1 MTELSAPASSSRVR
15 HDPKI
20 PLVPTTDALLSFL
33 AAALVIIVIPGPTVL
48 FVVGQS
54 LSHGRRSGLTSVL
67 GGSVGI
73 IPIIVA
79 VAFGVGTIVAQ
90 SVVIFTVVKI
100 LGAAYLVYLG
110 IQGIRHRKVGNEV
123 PEDPSTAPDDD
134 GSSTLESDS
143 AADPEAAAAS
153 FVPAGREVTYRSMF
167 VQGFIVG
174 ISNPKTIIFF
184 VAALPQFVSLGA
196 GHVPLQMI
204 CLGLLFQAL
213 ALFSDGSW
221 AFIAGTARSWFAR
234 SPRRMSRIRGIG
246 GGMLV
251 GLGGTLAFAS
261 R

>member
-1 MTELSAPASSSRVR
+1 M
-15 HDPKI
+15 
-20 PLVPTTDALLSFL
+20 PTTDALLAFL

-90 SVVIFTVVKI
+90 SVVIFTIVKI
-100 LGAAYLVYLG
+100 LGAGYLVYLG
-110 IQGIRHRKVGNEV
+110 VQGIRHRKVGNEV
-123 PEDPSTAPDDD
+123 PEDPSSA
-134 GSSTLESDS
+134 LEAESE
-143 AADPEAAAAS
+143 ADS

-167 VQGFIVG
+167 MQGFIVG

-184 VAALPQFVSLGA
+184 VAALPQFVSIEA

-204 CLGLLFQAL
+204 VLGLLFQAL

-246 GGMLV
+246 GGMLI

-261 R
+261 Q

>member
-1 MTELSAPASSSRVR
+1 M
-15 HDPKI
+15 
-20 PLVPTTDALLSFL
+20 PTTDALLAFL

-90 SVVIFTVVKI
+90 SVVIFTIVKI
-100 LGAAYLVYLG
+100 LGAGYLVYLG
-110 IQGIRHRKVGNEV
+110 VQGIRHRRNGNEV
-123 PEDPSTAPDDD
+123 PEDPSASHADDR
-134 GSSTLESDS
+134 S
-143 AADPEAAAAS
+143 ASLDADAAVDPETAAAS
-153 FVPAGREVTYRSMF
+153 FVPAGRELSYRSMF
-167 VQGFIVG
+167 MQGLIVG

-184 VAALPQFVSLGA
+184 VAALPQFVSIEA

-204 CLGLLFQAL
+204 VLGLLFQAL

-246 GGMLV
+246 GGMLI

-261 R
+261 Q

>member
-1 MTELSAPASSSRVR
+1 M
-15 HDPKI
+15 
-20 PLVPTTDALLSFL
+20 PTTDALLAFL

-90 SVVIFTVVKI
+90 SVVIFTIVKI
-100 LGAAYLVYLG
+100 LGAGYLVYLG
-110 IQGIRHRKVGNEV
+110 VQGIRHRKVGNEA
-123 PEDPSTAPDDD
+123 PEDPSLALETATDVD
-134 GSSTLESDS
+134 
-143 AADPEAAAAS
+143 S
-153 FVPAGREVTYRSMF
+153 FVPAGRELSYRSMF
-167 VQGFIVG
+167 MQGFVIG

-184 VAALPQFVSLGA
+184 VAALPQFVSIEA

-204 CLGLLFQAL
+204 ILGLLFQAL

-246 GGMLV
+246 GGMLI

-261 R
+261 Q

>member
-1 MTELSAPASSSRVR
+1 M
-15 HDPKI
+15 
-20 PLVPTTDALLSFL
+20 PTTDALLAFL
-33 AAALVIIVIPGPTVL
+33 AAALIIIVIPGPTVL

-73 IPIIVA
+73 IPLIVA
-79 VAFGVGTIVAQ
+79 VAFGVGTVVAQ
-90 SVVIFTVVKI
+90 SVVIFTIVKI
-100 LGAAYLVYLG
+100 LGAGYLVYLG
-110 IQGIRHRKVGNEV
+110 VQGIRHRKIGNEV
-123 PEDPSTAPDDD
+123 PEDP
-134 GSSTLESDS
+134 TLATSGDCEVD
-143 AADPEAAAAS
+143 S
-153 FVPAGREVTYRSMF
+153 FVPAGRELSYRSMF
-167 VQGFIVG
+167 MQGFIVG

-184 VAALPQFVSLGA
+184 VAALPQFVSIEA

-204 CLGLLFQAL
+204 ILGLFFQAL

-246 GGMLV
+246 GGMLI

-261 R
+261 Q

>member
-1 MTELSAPASSSRVR
+1 M
-15 HDPKI
+15 
-20 PLVPTTDALLSFL
+20 PTTDALLAFL

-90 SVVIFTVVKI
+90 SVVIFTIVKI
-100 LGAAYLVYLG
+100 LGAGYLVYLG

-123 PEDPSTAPDDD
+123 PEDPSTA
-134 GSSTLESDS
+134 LEAES
-143 AADPEAAAAS
+143 EAES

-167 VQGFIVG
+167 MQGFIVG

-184 VAALPQFVSLGA
+184 VAALPQFVSIEA

-204 CLGLLFQAL
+204 VLGLLFQAL

-246 GGMLV
+246 GGMLI

-261 R
+261 Q

>member
-1 MTELSAPASSSRVR
+1 M
-15 HDPKI
+15 
-20 PLVPTTDALLSFL
+20 PTTDALFAFL

-67 GGSVGI
+67 GSSVGI

-90 SVVIFTVVKI
+90 SVVIFTIVKI
-100 LGAAYLVYLG
+100 LGAGYLVYLG
-110 IQGIRHRKVGNEV
+110 VQGIRHRKIGNEV
-123 PEDPSTAPDDD
+123 PEDPTPAV
-134 GSSTLESDS
+134 SDEG
-143 AADPEAAAAS
+143 AVES
-153 FVPAGREVTYRSMF
+153 FVPAGRELSYRSMF
-167 VQGFIVG
+167 MQGFIVG

-184 VAALPQFVSLGA
+184 VAALPQFVSIEA

-204 CLGLLFQAL
+204 ILGLFFQAL

-221 AFIAGTARSWFAR
+221 AFIAGTARSWFAA

-246 GGMLV
+246 GGMLI

-261 R
+261 Q

>member
-1 MTELSAPASSSRVR
+1 M
-15 HDPKI
+15 
-20 PLVPTTDALLSFL
+20 PTTDALLAFL
-33 AAALVIIVIPGPTVL
+33 AAAFIIIVIPGPTVL

-67 GGSVGI
+67 GSSVGI
-73 IPIIVA
+73 IPLIVA

-90 SVVIFTVVKI
+90 SVVIFTIVKI
-100 LGAAYLVYLG
+100 LGAGYLVYLG
-110 IQGIRHRKVGNEV
+110 VQGIRHRKIGNEV
-123 PEDPSTAPDDD
+123 PEDPTLALDSDCD
-134 GSSTLESDS
+134 GDSDFGRD
-143 AADPEAAAAS
+143 A
-153 FVPAGREVTYRSMF
+153 FVPAGRELSYRSLFM
-167 VQGFIVG
+167 QGFIVG

-184 VAALPQFVSLGA
+184 VAALPQFVSIGA

-204 CLGLLFQAL
+204 ILGLFFQAL

-246 GGMLV
+246 GGMLI

-261 R
+261 Q

>member
-1 MTELSAPASSSRVR
+1 M
-15 HDPKI
+15 
-20 PLVPTTDALLSFL
+20 PTTDALLAFL

-90 SVVIFTVVKI
+90 SVVIFTIVKI
-100 LGAAYLVYLG
+100 LGAGYLVYLG

-123 PEDPSTAPDDD
+123 PEDPSSA
-134 GSSTLESDS
+134 LEAESE
-143 AADPEAAAAS
+143 ADS

-167 VQGFIVG
+167 MQGFIVG

-184 VAALPQFVSLGA
+184 VAALPQFVSIEA

-204 CLGLLFQAL
+204 VLGLLFQAL

-246 GGMLV
+246 GGMLI

-261 R
+261 Q

>member
-1 MTELSAPASSSRVR
+1 M
-15 HDPKI
+15 
-20 PLVPTTDALLSFL
+20 PTTDALLAFL

-90 SVVIFTVVKI
+90 SVVIFTIVKI
-100 LGAAYLVYLG
+100 LGAGYLVYLG

-123 PEDPSTAPDDD
+123 PEAPPRA
-134 GSSTLESDS
+134 LESES
-143 AADPEAAAAS
+143 EVES
-153 FVPAGREVTYRSMF
+153 FVPAGRKLSYRSMF
-167 VQGFIVG
+167 MQGFIVG

-184 VAALPQFVSLGA
+184 VAALPQFVSIEA

-204 CLGLLFQAL
+204 ILGLFFQAL

-221 AFIAGTARSWFAR
+221 AFIAGTARNWFAR

-246 GGMLV
+246 GGMLI

-261 R
+261 Q

>member
-1 MTELSAPASSSRVR
+1 M
-15 HDPKI
+15 
-20 PLVPTTDALLSFL
+20 PTPDALLSFL

-67 GGSVGI
+67 GSSVGI
-73 IPIIVA
+73 IPMIVA

-90 SVVIFTVVKI
+90 SVVIFTIVKI
-100 LGAAYLVYLG
+100 LGAGYLVYLG
-110 IQGIRHRKVGNEV
+110 IQGIRHRRSGNEV
-123 PEDPSTAPDDD
+123 PEDPAAI
-134 GSSTLESDS
+134 LS
-143 AADPEAAAAS
+143 ADADVEASS
-153 FVPAGREVTYRSMF
+153 FVPAGRTLTYRSMF
-167 VQGFIVG
+167 MQGFIVG

-184 VAALPQFVSLGA
+184 VAALPQFVSLEA

-204 CLGLLFQAL
+204 VLGLLFQGL

-221 AFIAGTARSWFAR
+221 AFVAGTARSWFAR

-246 GGMLV
+246 GGMLI

-261 R
+261 Q

>member
-1 MTELSAPASSSRVR
+1 M
-15 HDPKI
+15 
-20 PLVPTTDALLSFL
+20 PTTDALLAFL

-90 SVVIFTVVKI
+90 SVVIFTIVKI
-100 LGAAYLVYLG
+100 LGAGYLVYLG
-110 IQGIRHRKVGNEV
+110 VQGIRHRRNGNEV
-123 PEDPSTAPDDD
+123 PEDPSASHADDRSASPEADAAVDADAPVDPD
-134 GSSTLESDS
+134 
-143 AADPEAAAAS
+143 AAVDPETAAAS
-153 FVPAGREVTYRSMF
+153 FVPAGRELSYRSMF
-167 VQGFIVG
+167 MQGLIVG

-184 VAALPQFVSLGA
+184 VAALPQFVSIEA

-204 CLGLLFQAL
+204 VLGLLFQAL

-246 GGMLV
+246 GGMLI

-261 R
+261 Q

>member
-1 MTELSAPASSSRVR
+1 M
-15 HDPKI
+15 
-20 PLVPTTDALLSFL
+20 PTTDALLAFL

-90 SVVIFTVVKI
+90 SVVIYTIVKI
-100 LGAAYLVYLG
+100 LGAGYLVYLG
-110 IQGIRHRKVGNEV
+110 VQGIRHRKIGNEV
-123 PEDPSTAPDDD
+123 PEDPA
-134 GSSTLESDS
+134 LARE
-143 AADPEAAAAS
+143 ADAEVES
-153 FVPAGREVTYRSMF
+153 FVPAGRELSYRSMF
-167 VQGFIVG
+167 MQGFIVG

-184 VAALPQFVSLGA
+184 VAALPQFVSIEA

-204 CLGLLFQAL
+204 ILGLLFQGL

-246 GGMLV
+246 GGMLI

-261 R
+261 Q

>member
-1 MTELSAPASSSRVR
+1 M
-15 HDPKI
+15 
-20 PLVPTTDALLSFL
+20 PTTDALLAFL
-33 AAALVIIVIPGPTVL
+33 AAALIIIVIPGPTVL

-73 IPIIVA
+73 IPLIVA
-79 VAFGVGTIVAQ
+79 VAFGVGTVVAQ
-90 SVVIFTVVKI
+90 SVVIFTIVKI
-100 LGAAYLVYLG
+100 LGAGYLVYLG
-110 IQGIRHRKVGNEV
+110 VQGIRHRKIGNEV
-123 PEDPSTAPDDD
+123 PEDPTLATSGD
-134 GSSTLESDS
+134 GEVD
-143 AADPEAAAAS
+143 S
-153 FVPAGREVTYRSMF
+153 FVPAGRELSYRSMF
-167 VQGFIVG
+167 MQGFIVG

-184 VAALPQFVSLGA
+184 VAALPQFVSIEA

-204 CLGLLFQAL
+204 ILGLFFQAL

-246 GGMLV
+246 GGMLI

-261 R
+261 Q

>member
-1 MTELSAPASSSRVR
+1 M
-15 HDPKI
+15 
-20 PLVPTTDALLSFL
+20 PTPDALLSFL

-90 SVVIFTVVKI
+90 SVVIFTIVKI
-100 LGAAYLVYLG
+100 LGAGYLVYLG
-110 IQGIRHRKVGNEV
+110 VQGIRHRKTGNDVPDDPSLLRAADGSAPLV
-123 PEDPSTAPDDD
+123 PEGAVEPDGAVDPDT
-134 GSSTLESDS
+134 
-143 AADPEAAAAS
+143 AAAA

-167 VQGFIVG
+167 MQGFIVG

-184 VAALPQFVSLGA
+184 VAALPQFVSIEA

-204 CLGLLFQAL
+204 VLGLLFQAL

-234 SPRRMSRIRGIG
+234 SPRRMSRIRGVG
-246 GGMLV
+246 GGMLI
-251 GLGGTLAFAS
+251 GLGSTLAFAS

>member
-1 MTELSAPASSSRVR
+1 M
-15 HDPKI
+15 
-20 PLVPTTDALLSFL
+20 PTTDALLAFL

-90 SVVIFTVVKI
+90 SVVIFTIVKI
-100 LGAAYLVYLG
+100 LGAGYLVYLG
-110 IQGIRHRKVGNEV
+110 VQGIRHRKVGNEV
-123 PEDPSTAPDDD
+123 PEDPSTA
-134 GSSTLESDS
+134 LEAESE
-143 AADPEAAAAS
+143 ADS

-167 VQGFIVG
+167 MQGFIVG

-184 VAALPQFVSLGA
+184 VAALPQFVSIEA

-204 CLGLLFQAL
+204 FLGLLFQAL

-221 AFIAGTARSWFAR
+221 AFVAGTARSWFAR

-246 GGMLV
+246 GGMLI

>member
-1 MTELSAPASSSRVR
+1 M
-15 HDPKI
+15 
-20 PLVPTTDALLSFL
+20 PTTDALLAFL

-90 SVVIFTVVKI
+90 SVVIFTIVKI
-100 LGAAYLVYLG
+100 LGAGYLVYLG
-110 IQGIRHRKVGNEV
+110 VQGIRHRKVGNEV
-123 PEDPSTAPDDD
+123 PEDPSSA
-134 GSSTLESDS
+134 LE
-143 AADPEAAAAS
+143 AETEADS

-167 VQGFIVG
+167 MQGFIVG

-184 VAALPQFVSLGA
+184 VAALPQFVSIEA

-204 CLGLLFQAL
+204 VLGLLFQAL

-246 GGMLV
+246 GGMLI

-261 R
+261 Q

>member
-1 MTELSAPASSSRVR
+1 M
-15 HDPKI
+15 
-20 PLVPTTDALLSFL
+20 PTTDALLAFL

-73 IPIIVA
+73 VPIIVA

-90 SVVIFTVVKI
+90 SVVIFTIVKI
-100 LGAAYLVYLG
+100 LGAGYLVYLG

-123 PEDPSTAPDDD
+123 PEAPSLA
-134 GSSTLESDS
+134 LESES
-143 AADPEAAAAS
+143 EVES
-153 FVPAGREVTYRSMF
+153 FVPAGRKLSYRSMF
-167 VQGFIVG
+167 MQGFIVG

-184 VAALPQFVSLGA
+184 VAALPQFVSIEA

-204 CLGLLFQAL
+204 ILGLFFQAL

-221 AFIAGTARSWFAR
+221 AFIAGTARNWFAR

-246 GGMLV
+246 GGMLI

-261 R
+261 Q

>member
-1 MTELSAPASSSRVR
+1 M
-15 HDPKI
+15 
-20 PLVPTTDALLSFL
+20 PTTDALLAFL

-54 LSHGRRSGLTSVL
+54 LSHGRRSGLTSVF

-90 SVVIFTVVKI
+90 SVVIFTIVKI
-100 LGAAYLVYLG
+100 LGAGYLVYLG
-110 IQGIRHRKVGNEV
+110 VQGIRHRKVGNEV
-123 PEDPSTAPDDD
+123 PEGPSLA
-134 GSSTLESDS
+134 LE
-143 AADPEAAAAS
+143 PESEAES
-153 FVPAGREVTYRSMF
+153 FVPAGRELSYRSMF
-167 VQGFIVG
+167 MQGFIVG

-184 VAALPQFVSLGA
+184 VAALPQFVSIEA

-204 CLGLLFQAL
+204 ILGLFFQAL

-246 GGMLV
+246 GGMLI

-261 R
+261 Q

>member
-1 MTELSAPASSSRVR
+1 M
-15 HDPKI
+15 
-20 PLVPTTDALLSFL
+20 PTTDALLAFL

-90 SVVIFTVVKI
+90 SVVIFTTVKI
-100 LGAAYLVYLG
+100 LGAGYLVYLG
-110 IQGIRHRKVGNEV
+110 VQGIRHRRNGNEV
-123 PEDPSTAPDDD
+123 PEAPSASHADDRSISLDADAAVDPN
-134 GSSTLESDS
+134 S
-143 AADPEAAAAS
+143 AVDPETAAAS
-153 FVPAGREVTYRSMF
+153 FVPAGRELSYRSMF
-167 VQGFIVG
+167 MQGLIVG

-184 VAALPQFVSLGA
+184 VAALPQFVSIEA

-204 CLGLLFQAL
+204 VLGLLFQAI

-246 GGMLV
+246 GGMLI

-261 R
+261 Q

>member
-1 MTELSAPASSSRVR
+1 M
-15 HDPKI
+15 
-20 PLVPTTDALLSFL
+20 PTTDALLAFL

-90 SVVIFTVVKI
+90 SVVIFTIVKI
-100 LGAAYLVYLG
+100 LGAGYLVYLG
-110 IQGIRHRKVGNEV
+110 VQGIRHRKVGNEV
-123 PEDPSTAPDDD
+123 PEDPSSA
-134 GSSTLESDS
+134 LEAESE
-143 AADPEAAAAS
+143 ADS

-167 VQGFIVG
+167 IQGFIVG

-184 VAALPQFVSLGA
+184 VAALPQFVSIEA

-204 CLGLLFQAL
+204 VLGLLFQAL

-246 GGMLV
+246 GGMLI

-261 R
+261 Q

>member
-1 MTELSAPASSSRVR
+1 M
-15 HDPKI
+15 
-20 PLVPTTDALLSFL
+20 PTTDALLAFL

-90 SVVIFTVVKI
+90 SVVIFTIVKI
-100 LGAAYLVYLG
+100 LGAGYLVYLG
-110 IQGIRHRKVGNEV
+110 VQGIRHRKVGNEV
-123 PEDPSTAPDDD
+123 PEDPSTA
-134 GSSTLESDS
+134 LEAETEADS
-143 AADPEAAAAS
+143 
-153 FVPAGREVTYRSMF
+153 FIPAGREVTYRSMF
-167 VQGFIVG
+167 MQGFIVG

-184 VAALPQFVSLGA
+184 VAALPQFVSIEA

-204 CLGLLFQAL
+204 VLGLLFQAL

-246 GGMLV
+246 GGMLI

-261 R
+261 Q

>member
-1 MTELSAPASSSRVR
+1 M
-15 HDPKI
+15 
-20 PLVPTTDALLSFL
+20 PTTDALLAFL

-90 SVVIFTVVKI
+90 SVVIFTIVKI
-100 LGAAYLVYLG
+100 LGAGYLVYLG
-110 IQGIRHRKVGNEV
+110 VQGIRHRKVGNEV
-123 PEDPSTAPDDD
+123 PEDPSSA
-134 GSSTLESDS
+134 LE
-143 AADPEAAAAS
+143 AGTEADS

-167 VQGFIVG
+167 MQGFIVG

-184 VAALPQFVSLGA
+184 VAALPQFVSIEA

-204 CLGLLFQAL
+204 VLGLLFQAL

-246 GGMLV
+246 GGMLI

-261 R
+261 Q

>member
-1 MTELSAPASSSRVR
+1 M
-15 HDPKI
+15 
-20 PLVPTTDALLSFL
+20 PTTDALLAFL

-67 GGSVGI
+67 GGSIGI

-79 VAFGVGTIVAQ
+79 VAFGVGSIVAQ
-90 SVVIFTVVKI
+90 SVVIFTIVKI
-100 LGAAYLVYLG
+100 LGAGYLVYLG
-110 IQGIRHRKVGNEV
+110 VQGIRHRKVGNEV
-123 PEDPSTAPDDD
+123 PEDPSLA
-134 GSSTLESDS
+134 LEAESDV
-143 AADPEAAAAS
+143 DS
-153 FVPAGREVTYRSMF
+153 FVPAGRELSYRSMF
-167 VQGFIVG
+167 MQGFVVG

-184 VAALPQFVSLGA
+184 VAALPQFVSIEA

-204 CLGLLFQAL
+204 FLGLFFQVL
-213 ALFSDGSW
+213 ALFLDGSW

-246 GGMLV
+246 GGMLI

-261 R
+261 Q

>member
-1 MTELSAPASSSRVR
+1 M
-15 HDPKI
+15 
-20 PLVPTTDALLSFL
+20 PTTDALLAFL

-90 SVVIFTVVKI
+90 SVVIFTIVKI
-100 LGAAYLVYLG
+100 LGAGYLVYLG

-123 PEDPSTAPDDD
+123 PEDPS
-134 GSSTLESDS
+134 S
-143 AADPEAAAAS
+143 ALEAASEADS

-167 VQGFIVG
+167 MQGFIVG

-184 VAALPQFVSLGA
+184 VAALPQFVSLEA

-204 CLGLLFQAL
+204 VLGLLFQAL

-246 GGMLV
+246 GGMLI

-261 R
+261 Q

>member
-1 MTELSAPASSSRVR
+1 M
-15 HDPKI
+15 
-20 PLVPTTDALLSFL
+20 PTTDALLSFL

-48 FVVGQS
+48 FVIGQS

-79 VAFGVGTIVAQ
+79 VAFGVGTVVAQ

-110 IQGIRHRKVGNEV
+110 VQGIRHRKVGNDV
-123 PEDPSTAPDDD
+123 PVDPSTAPADD
-134 GSSTLESDS
+134 GSTPLAPGV
-143 AADPEAAAAS
+143 AADPETAADPGAAAAS
-153 FVPAGREVTYRSMF
+153 FVPAGHEITYRSMF
-167 VQGFIVG
+167 MQGFIVG

-184 VAALPQFVSLGA
+184 VAALPQFVSLEA

-261 R
+261 Q